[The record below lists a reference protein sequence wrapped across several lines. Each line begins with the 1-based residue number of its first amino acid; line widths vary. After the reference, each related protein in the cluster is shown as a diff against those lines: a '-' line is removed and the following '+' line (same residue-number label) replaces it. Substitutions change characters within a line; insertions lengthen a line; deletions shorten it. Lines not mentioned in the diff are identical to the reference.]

1 MQKWSISMDQG
12 HVVPF
17 HLISSGYLGFKTW
30 DEKKGKYSACYGTST
45 ELREGE
51 QHNKHLNG
59 PFFSWSQV
67 LTNEKNQYLVY

>member
-45 ELREGE
+45 ELRERRATQQALE
-51 QHNKHLNG
+51 WS
-59 PFFSWSQV
+59 FF
-67 LTNEKNQYLVY
+67 LMEPGLD